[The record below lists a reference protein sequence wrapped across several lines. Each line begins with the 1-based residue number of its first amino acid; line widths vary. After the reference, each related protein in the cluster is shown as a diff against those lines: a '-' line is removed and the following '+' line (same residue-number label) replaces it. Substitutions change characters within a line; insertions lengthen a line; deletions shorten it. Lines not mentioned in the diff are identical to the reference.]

1 MRIYFHTFVSIAQK
15 VISHFSS
22 RTIIISVWKMSSY
35 RRDYRG
41 MSSRY
46 AAFAAYRCENPSAA
60 AGALASNWI
69 LRRWRC
75 WGNASLL
82 RKEGLTK
89 TCFRRSSFLNKDNH
103 ASRGYLLKIQSLAV
117 RGGFEPPEPLRV
129 RQFSKL
135 LVSATHPSHRVGSAK
150 VVIFY

>member
-60 AGALASNWI
+60 AGALASDWI

-117 RGGFEPPEPLRV
+117 RGEVIEHSPI
-129 RQFSKL
+129 
-135 LVSATHPSHRVGSAK
+135 SHENLNRIV
-150 VVIFY
+150 

>member
-1 MRIYFHTFVSIAQK
+1 MNSFLILWIEYGAAIVLS
-15 VISHFSS
+15 
-22 RTIIISVWKMSSY
+22 MSSLGVELQGN
-35 RRDYRG
+35 YRG

-46 AAFAAYRCENPSAA
+46 AAKAAYRCENPSAA